1 MTRKS
6 SEVRKQEI
14 IQATMEIIAEKG
26 IQNFTMTTLAKRI
39 GITDG
44 ALYKHFKNK
53 KDILMSMVAEVSRS
67 LSTFMNPQVAMYD
80 DPLEKLQNIL
90 RLHLEYLEKHKGVPR
105 ILFSEAIHTTDQDA
119 KRLMYSGI
127 SHYLD
132 VIRGILY
139 RAIQEG
145 QVRQDL
151 DIDVAATVFLG
162 LIQGN
167 VILWS
172 LSDFAFPLAERYTAL
187 WQVFTEGLLKS
198 KNEGTQPAIVETHY
212 NE

>member
-1 MTRKS
+1 MARKS

-14 IQATMEIIAEKG
+14 IQATMEIIAKQG
-26 IQNFTMTTLAKRI
+26 IQNFTMATLAKRI

-44 ALYKHFKNK
+44 ALYKHFKSK
-53 KDILMSMVAEVSRS
+53 KEILMSMVAEVFRR
-67 LSTFMNPQVAMYD
+67 LSTFMNPQVALYD
-80 DPLEKLQNIL
+80 DPMDKLQNIL
-90 RLHLEYLEKHKGVPR
+90 RLHLEYLEKHQGVPR
-105 ILFSEAIHTTDQDA
+105 ILFSEAVHTTDQDA

-151 DIDVAATVFLG
+151 DIDIAATAFLG

-172 LSDFAFPLAERYTAL
+172 LSDFAFPLAERHAAL
-187 WQVFTEGLLKS
+187 WQVFTEGLWRS
-198 KNEGTQPAIVETHY
+198 E
-212 NE
+212 

>member
-44 ALYKHFKNK
+44 ALYKHFKSK
-53 KDILMSMVAEVSRS
+53 KEILISMVAEVSRS
-67 LSTFMNPQVAMYD
+67 LSTFMGPQVAMYD
-80 DPLEKLQNIL
+80 DPIEKLQNIL
-90 RLHLEYLEKHKGVPR
+90 RLHLEYLEEHKGVPR
-105 ILFSEAIHTTDQDA
+105 ILFSEAVHITDQDA
-119 KRLMYSGI
+119 KKLMYSGI

-132 VIRGILY
+132 FIRGILY

-145 QVRQDL
+145 RVRQDL
-151 DIDVAATVFLG
+151 DIDVAATAFLG

-172 LSDFAFPLAERYTAL
+172 LSDFSFPLAERHAAL
-187 WQVFTEGLLKS
+187 WQVFAEGLWNDTDDVEQA
-198 KNEGTQPAIVETHY
+198 KNRINTTE
-212 NE
+212 